1 MNYTAWS
8 ELIYKYYFE
17 RHSDARVVLHITLQD
32 LVDFAKEENVEIAK
46 GRYASEFKDDFIKR
60 DFVCKFWINI
70 KDRCPSI
77 EDFKEK
83 LLALK
88 HMAKEE
94 HNYKYLLPIIAILI
108 MPICENDALEL
119 HGNDYYGHLLPFLFS
134 NGFINNS
141 SFAST
146 QIM

>member
-88 HMAKEE
+88 HMARGCVETM
-94 HNYKYLLPIIAILI
+94 HP
-108 MPICENDALEL
+108 
-119 HGNDYYGHLLPFLFS
+119 LFV
-134 NGFINNS
+134 
-141 SFAST
+141 
-146 QIM
+146 